1 MVALV
6 IVLAC
11 CFSSDLLNER
21 PKHIMAMGAM
31 STIALIITAAVTN
44 SKARYAFLAIG
55 MLTKPATRVAPA
67 RDTDWR
73 TGASGIWACSPLT
86 LSYLSNT
93 ICRPAEKRAVA
104 IGVVKCVNH
113 GSL

>member
-31 STIALIITAAVTN
+31 STIAMIITAAVTN

-55 MLTKPATRVAPA
+55 TLKKSVTIACI
-67 RDTDWR
+67 TDC
-73 TGASGIWACSPLT
+73 GQVLPASG
-86 LSYLSNT
+86 
-93 ICRPAEKRAVA
+93 RAA
-104 IGVVKCVNH
+104 P
-113 GSL
+113 